1 LTEKVVTIP
10 ADQTFAEMPTEVGA
24 GDAAPRHHVVVTSVL
39 LFVVSF
45 AALFLG
51 MRRYP
56 LPYDEGLV
64 LTGAMRIAAG
74 QVPHRD
80 FYAIYGPA
88 DFYFPAALF
97 KIFGPSLLIVRLL
110 DLFVEAI
117 TVVAMFI
124 VASFYC
130 RRPVA
135 LCTALVTFLWIYGLN
150 AYICST
156 VFPVALLSLVS
167 SILLIPLFVGSV
179 TRTRLCIAGAI
190 AGLSALYRYDTG
202 VALLGVQVC
211 VIAMAGYFRS
221 DTASRKLSIIASALW
236 PYMLGFAILTV
247 PAIAYFLSVSSIY
260 PLILDVVILQA
271 HNYQRYRHMPFPG
284 IHLKKLDDLAVYG
297 PIVTIALSLLAL
309 LTLGSPTQPDHPA
322 DKENRSAKVQLAGLL
337 VTLSLLAFV
346 MYFKGYVRVGT
357 LNMFI
362 SILPAVLLTAVLFEY
377 RMGFP
382 RLARLAVNSLACF
395 FIFTAAFSAAKATR
409 FDLLQGS
416 VPDRI
421 VRVLFASGRPAPEP
435 KPAWCKMSSTLIKG
449 FCSLEDDGLITPSPE
464 AQSAWCQLS
473 NPLTKGLCFLVDYG
487 RMQTIEFI
495 DTHTTADQK
504 VFVGLSKHDRTF
516 GNDNLIYFATQRL
529 PATKWSHFDPG
540 LQSSYAIQAEM
551 VDELKAASPPYI
563 VLDSEFDSIR
573 EPNDSS
579 ISSGVT
585 LLDDFIH
592 SRYRYVQSFDEMSI
606 WLLIP
611 ETGDHSAETRRRSP
625 TGLDSSLSTRFAAQ
639 SKPRA

>member
-1 LTEKVVTIP
+1 
-10 ADQTFAEMPTEVGA
+10 
-24 GDAAPRHHVVVTSVL
+24 
-39 LFVVSF
+39 
-45 AALFLG
+45 

-64 LTGAMRIAAG
+64 LTGAMRVAAG

-88 DFYFPAALF
+88 DFYLPAALF

-110 DLFVEAI
+110 NLFVECI

-124 VASFYC
+124 IASFYC

-135 LCTALVTFLWIYGLN
+135 ISTALVTFLWIYGLN
-150 AYICST
+150 TYISSA
-156 VFPVALLSLVS
+156 VFPVALLSFVS
-167 SILLIPLFVGSV
+167 SILLIPLFVESV
-179 TRTRLCIAGAI
+179 TRMRVCVAGAI

-202 VALLGVQVC
+202 VALLALQVC
-211 VIAMAGYFRS
+211 VIAIAAYLRS
-221 DTASRKLSIIASALW
+221 DAASRKLSIIASVLW
-236 PYMLGFAILTV
+236 PYILGFAILTL
-247 PAIAYFLSVSSIY
+247 PAIIYFLSLSSIY
-260 PLILDVVILQA
+260 PLILDIVVLQA

-297 PIVTIALSLLAL
+297 PIVTIALSLFAL
-309 LTLGSPTQPDHPA
+309 LTLGSLNQPAHPA
-322 DKENRSAKVQLAGLL
+322 GRQERSGKNELHGLL
-337 VTLSLLAFV
+337 ITLGLLTFV
-346 MYFKGYVRVGT
+346 MFFKGYVRVGT

-362 SILPAVLLTAVLFEY
+362 SILPSLLLTAVFFQY
-377 RMGFP
+377 RMRLP
-382 RLARLAVNSLACF
+382 RLARVLVNCLACF

-421 VRVLFASGRPAPEP
+421 VRVIFASGRPAPEP
-435 KPAWCKMSSTLIKG
+435 EPAWCKLSSPLIRG
-449 FCSLEDDGLITPSPE
+449 FCSLENDGLTKPTPE
-464 AQSAWCQLS
+464 VQSAWCKQS
-473 NPLTKGLCFLVDYG
+473 NPLTIGFCFLVDYG
-487 RMQTIEFI
+487 RIEAIEFI
-495 DTHTTADQK
+495 KSHTRPEQTL
-504 VFVGLSKHDRTF
+504 FVGLSKHDRTI

-540 LQSSYAIQAEM
+540 LQSSYPIQADM
-551 VDELKAASPPYI
+551 VGELKAASPPYI

-573 EPNDSS
+573 EPNNSS

-592 SRYRYVQSFDEMSI
+592 NKYRYVQSFGEMSI
-606 WLLIP
+606 WQMIP
-611 ETGDHSAETRRRSP
+611 GTDDHSAQTRPRSP
-625 TGLDSSLSTRFAAQ
+625 TG
-639 SKPRA
+639 